1 MERYAVTGMS
11 CAACQARV
19 EKAVSRLE
27 GVTSCSVSLL
37 TNSMGVEGDVPPSRV
52 IAAVKKAGYGARR
65 LAGQAGLPG
74 GPGGESDP
82 ADGGDLLADKTSV
95 PLRRRLLSSIIIL
108 LVLMYVSMGHS
119 MLGWPLPP
127 FFAGN
132 HIACALL
139 EMILAAAVM
148 IINGRFFTSG
158 FTALLHGGPNMDTLV
173 ALGSGVSFAY
183 STVVLFLMTGSVSS
197 DPARLPG
204 LLHSLYFESA
214 AMIVALITL
223 GKLLESISKGH
234 TTDALK
240 GLLRLS
246 PKTATVIRDGKETE
260 IPVSGLAAGDIF
272 VVRPGEGIPADG
284 TVLEGSSAV
293 DESALTG
300 ESIPV
305 DKEAGSA
312 VSAATVNKS
321 GFLRCRATR
330 VGKDSTLSQIIALV
344 SEAAATKAPIA
355 RLADKVSG
363 VFVPS
368 VIAISAVTLAAWLLA
383 GETFTFALGRAIS
396 VLVVS
401 CPCSLGL
408 ATPVAIM
415 VASGVGAR
423 NGILFKTSAALE
435 EAARSRLVALD
446 KTGTITKGKPELTDI
461 VPADGAG
468 EDALLQAALDLE
480 AKSEHPLAHAILD
493 YCTGRGMKAGE
504 TAEFVALGG
513 KGLSARDSDGNLL
526 LGGSLAYV
534 SGLMEIPGGMR
545 EKAEELG
552 GLGKTPLLFAR
563 GGKFLGMLAVADTIR
578 ADSREAIGA
587 MRSLGLRVVM
597 LTGDNELTAR
607 AIAREA
613 GVDEVVAG
621 LLPAGKEEAVRNLQ
635 GRGKVAMVGDGI
647 NDAPALTRADL
658 GMAVGAGTDIAI
670 DSADLVLMGS
680 SLSGV
685 VQAIRLG
692 RAALANIRENLF
704 WAFFYNIILIPVAAG
719 VWYKLSGLKMSPM
732 FGAAAMSLSSFTVCM
747 NALRLNL
754 ADIGAEKRYNGKR
767 PGTGKEIQMFG
778 LGKEKE
784 VTERTLKVEG
794 LMCHNCERHVK
805 EALEKVGGITEATAS
820 HEKGEVVI
828 RCSKPVP
835 DEKLR
840 EAVEGAGYKFV
851 G

>member
-19 EKAVSRLE
+19 EKAVSKLE
-27 GVTSCSVSLL
+27 GVTACSVSLL

-65 LAGQAGLPG
+65 LSGQPVMPG
-74 GPGGESDP
+74 SPDGESAP
-82 ADGGDLLADKTSV
+82 ADGEDLLADKTSA
-95 PLRRRLLSSIIIL
+95 PLKRRLISSIIIL
-108 LVLMYVSMGHS
+108 LALMYVSMGHG

-132 HIACALL
+132 HVACALL
-139 EMILAAAVM
+139 EMILAAVVM
-148 IINGRFFTSG
+148 LINGRFFTSG
-158 FTALLHGGPNMDTLV
+158 FTALLHSGPNMDTLV

-183 STVVLFLMTGSVSS
+183 STAVLFLMTESVAG
-197 DPARLPG
+197 DPARLAEQM
-204 LLHSLYFESA
+204 HSLYFESA

-223 GKLLESISKGH
+223 GKLLESLSKGH

-240 GLLRLS
+240 GLMRLS
-246 PKTATVIRDGKETE
+246 PKTATVIRDGRETE
-260 IPVSGLAAGDIF
+260 IPVSGLVAGDIF
-272 VVRPGEGIPADG
+272 VVRPGGSIPADG
-284 TVLEGSSAV
+284 IVLEGSSAV

-300 ESIPV
+300 ESIPT
-305 DKEAGSA
+305 DKEKGSA

-368 VIAISAVTLAAWLLA
+368 VIAVSAVTLAAWLLE
-383 GETFTFALGRAIS
+383 GEAFSFALGRAIS

-401 CPCSLGL
+401 CPCALGL

-435 EAARSRLVALD
+435 EAARIRQVALD
-446 KTGTITKGKPELTDI
+446 KTGTITNGKPELTDI
-461 VPADGAG
+461 IPADGVTEA
-468 EDALLQAALDLE
+468 DLLQAALDLE

-493 YCTGRGMKAGE
+493 YCTGRGMSARE
-504 TAEFVALGG
+504 TAEFAAAGG
-513 KGLSARDSDGNLL
+513 KGLSARDGNGRKLE
-526 LGGSLAYV
+526 GGSLSYIA
-534 SGLMEIPGGMR
+534 GQAAIPPAIR
-545 EKAEELG
+545 EKAESLAG
-552 GLGKTPLLFAR
+552 QGRTPLLFAR
-563 GGKFLGMLAVADTIR
+563 DGTLLGILAVADTLR
-578 ADSREAIGA
+578 ADSREAIRA
-587 MRSLGLRVVM
+587 MKELGLHVVM

-613 GVDEVVAG
+613 GVDEVIAG
-621 LLPAGKEEAVRNLQ
+621 VLPGGKEEAVRNLQ
-635 GRGKVAMVGDGI
+635 RKGKVAMVGDGI

-670 DSADLVLMGS
+670 DSADLVLTGG

-685 VQAIRLG
+685 VSAIRLG
-692 RAALANIRENLF
+692 RATLANIRENLF

-719 VWYKLSGLKMSPM
+719 VWYKAFGLKMNPM

-754 ADIGAEKRYNGKR
+754 ADRKIKSAYNRKPPVR
-767 PGTGKEIQMFG
+767 GKEIQMFG

-794 LMCHNCERHVK
+794 LMCCNCERHVK

-835 DEKLR
+835 DDKLR
-840 EAVEGAGYKFV
+840 EAIEGAGYKML